1 MGLTAQAF
9 SLKIQLWNFTIH
21 VQLPSFHLQ
30 TIPYYFEYYVHV
42 ILNFQ
47 VGHIE
52 MKWEDSLGPLIEFG
66 KKEIKVRILPDAK
79 IHNDGKG
86 QQIGNLNI

>member
-1 MGLTAQAF
+1 
-9 SLKIQLWNFTIH
+9 
-21 VQLPSFHLQ
+21 
-30 TIPYYFEYYVHV
+30 
-42 ILNFQ
+42 
-47 VGHIE
+47 